1 MAQELEEILGLTDNN
16 GQATSFIKYLKNC
29 LPVVKGPNSLS
40 KSWDDIQAIE
50 EITTPKIFATK
61 GCIAWCAYFLVSHRT
76 KTSEKYKFK
85 AECRQFLDN
94 LESEPADVQSSIA
107 DSVCALIADDSQL
120 AQELRK
126 LEIKVHRKKR
136 SSTAIDGDGT
146 ESIPQNANKRHRTS
160 IDDDHETGPEA
171 AEGALPAAAEN
182 ITPVQL
188 ITTSLILRLDTSGR
202 LPGFYPRPGILD
214 VPGQLARRKA
224 QRLFPSALM
233 DAIVRYPASNPEEDC
248 EVGVKMCFVEGN
260 DFGFIIEFELDD
272 LEGPRYTKDWFDL
285 ELRTHGQMR
294 YIQHRNRQICRVSIW
309 PRECGQLV
317 LGKMKRSNIGLT
329 EQTADG

>member
-1 MAQELEEILGLTDNN
+1 MSI
-16 GQATSFIKYLKNC
+16 
-29 LPVVKGPNSLS
+29 
-40 KSWDDIQAIE
+40 
-50 EITTPKIFATK
+50 
-61 GCIAWCAYFLVSHRT
+61 LVS
-76 KTSEKYKFK
+76 
-85 AECRQFLDN
+85 CRRSHLRH
-94 LESEPADVQSSIA
+94 IA
-107 DSVCALIADDSQL
+107 
-120 AQELRK
+120 
-126 LEIKVHRKKR
+126 
-136 SSTAIDGDGT
+136 TAIDGDGT
-146 ESIPQNANKRHRTS
+146 ESIPQNANKRHRKCYHPVAEHSLRLVGTA

-182 ITPVQL
+182 NTPVQL

-294 YIQHRNRQICRVSIW
+294 YIQHRNRQICRVGPNSVYGGCKRLESADIGIYLATGMRATGTWKDETKQHRLDRTDCGWLTISPELKTPIRASLLLSYHHGLSIYS
-309 PRECGQLV
+309 QLF
-317 LGKMKRSNIGLT
+317 KK
-329 EQTADG
+329 